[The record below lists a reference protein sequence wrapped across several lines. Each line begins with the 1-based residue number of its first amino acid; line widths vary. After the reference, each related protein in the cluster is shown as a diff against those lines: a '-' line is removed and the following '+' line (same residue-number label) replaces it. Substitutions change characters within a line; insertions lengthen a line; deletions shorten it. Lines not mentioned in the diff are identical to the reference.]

1 MTDSAVTLSLA
12 KAKELHVKDGDSILV
27 IGRRRRATYARVTI
41 AKEKKDHCSV
51 SENIASNLRLR
62 NGDKLKAVP
71 LGASL
76 DETHSGDMILLSHK
90 TPPKISSV
98 TFSPVED
105 SKQNLEAREGGDE
118 ISDDQIMERFI
129 KPYLHHD
136 SAVLMKKGHLLALV
150 DENGRKLEVMV
161 THLEIE
167 GEETK
172 EGSEGMPMIFKVCFC
187 QWHVFHTLEFFSLQ

>member
-1 MTDSAVTLSLA
+1 M
-12 KAKELHVKDGDSILV
+12 
-27 IGRRRRATYARVTI
+27 IGRRRRATYARVSI

-62 NGDKLKAVP
+62 NGDKIKAVP
-71 LGASL
+71 LGANL

-105 SKQNLEAREGGDE
+105 SKLNLEAREGGDE
-118 ISDDQIMERFI
+118 ISDEQIMARFI
-129 KPYLHHD
+129 KPYLTHD
-136 SAVLMKKGHLLALV
+136 GAVLMKKGHLLGLV
-150 DENGRKLEVMV
+150 DDNGRKLDVMV
-161 THLEIE
+161 THLELE

-172 EGSEGMPMIFKVCFC
+172 EGSEGTPMMLKVCFYRSIVIDT
-187 QWHVFHTLEFFSLQ
+187 HKFHCCRRRRCRCWSC